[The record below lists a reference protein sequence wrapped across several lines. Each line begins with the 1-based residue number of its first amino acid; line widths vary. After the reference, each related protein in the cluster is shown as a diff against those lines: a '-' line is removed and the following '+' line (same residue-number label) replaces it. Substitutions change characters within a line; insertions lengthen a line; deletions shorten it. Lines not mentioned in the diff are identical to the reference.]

1 MEGTTPSSIFAARP
15 IATGIVVGIATLL
28 PHPLLPPDLSLSLG
42 AIMMGMV
49 AGVYF
54 GFAVMRGNNFQQQ
67 VEFNVSLLFVIAA
80 LLGVWVSPWF
90 IPAAFFARTVYGILL
105 ITTAPICALSPFLN
119 GTFRGASSSM
129 SLLASGLLCCGSET
143 ACFSTGALNLPSS
156 GKPRGIV
163 LHSLAIKS
171 QGFQPD
177 RGR

>member
-28 PHPLLPPDLSLSLG
+28 PHPLLPPDLSLSLA
-42 AIMMGMV
+42 AIVMGMV

-90 IPAAFFARTVYGILL
+90 IPAAFLAHGLWDSAHHNRANLRLVSIPQWYIPWCVIIDIIVGIGL
-105 ITTAPICALSPFLN
+105 IVLWLRN
-119 GTFRGASSSM
+119 
-129 SLLASGLLCCGSET
+129 GLL
-143 ACFSTGALNLPSS
+143 
-156 GKPRGIV
+156 
-163 LHSLAIKS
+163 
-171 QGFQPD
+171 
-177 RGR
+177 